1 MGAFKV
7 RALIVSMGGLQLGKD
22 VKLTRGAAN
31 RLDLAAGDTFYL
43 PATSIINGVD
53 GRVRLPRAG
62 TSALGTTNT
71 MATANDGDIR
81 LGYKAGSAQIGFVIN
96 GTALIF
102 SVPITGNGGALVCTV
117 NPAGG

>member
-1 MGAFKV
+1 MAFKV

-22 VKLTRGAAN
+22 VNLNRGAAN
-31 RLDLAAGDTFYL
+31 RLDLGSGDTFYL
-43 PATSIINGVD
+43 PDETAIINAAD

-81 LGYKAGSAQIGFVIN
+81 LGYKAGSAQLGFVVN
-96 GTALIF
+96 GTALVF

>member
-7 RALIVSMGGLQLGKD
+7 RALVVSMGGLQLGAD

-31 RLDLAAGDTFYL
+31 RLDLATGDTFYL
-43 PATSIINGVD
+43 PSGAIINAAD
-53 GRVRLPRAG
+53 GRARLPRSG
-62 TSALGTTNT
+62 TAALGLTQL
-71 MATANDGDIR
+71 ATANDGDFR
-81 LGYKAGSAQIGFVIN
+81 LGYVGGSAQIGVVIN
-96 GTALIF
+96 GTALVF